1 MIYYELLD
9 NLVAIPFNIVICYIA
24 FMELH
29 LINLVITD
37 EQKNIEYKEA
47 TERIYTSFIIESS
60 PLEVTIIFSYD
71 SRFVS

>member
-1 MIYYELLD
+1 MIYNELLY
-9 NLVAIPFNIVICYIA
+9 NLVAISFSIVICYIA
-24 FMELH
+24 FIELH
-29 LINLVITD
+29 LITLDITD

-60 PLEVTIIFSYD
+60 PLEVTMVFSYD